1 MDQKELQEV
10 FNEIN
15 KILTEKKATLSDVRI
30 ISVQLQDMVENY
42 KLQGAIRD
50 LQEFLIDTKEISK
63 EQIEEY
69 IKNKNITPGPNDKS

>member
-50 LQEFLIDTKEISK
+50 LQEFLIDTKVISK

-69 IKNKNITPGPNDKS
+69 IKNKNITLGPNDKS

>member
-50 LQEFLIDTKEISK
+50 LQEFLIDTKVISK